1 MYRFLAALWGVLSAG
16 ILLFGYVAGAKSRHI
31 TMNGSVHILLE
42 EEEEQTENIEVKPGE
57 QIEKSAWVT
66 VEKSEAKVQVRVKVL
81 ADGIMAPQQRDL
93 LENIQMNENWFYC
106 EKDGYFYCAEKLCE
120 GKKVHFQA
128 KITVPPKWKEWTEDL
143 QFRLELAA
151 DGV

>member
-1 MYRFLAALWGVLSAG
+1 M
-16 ILLFGYVAGAKSRHI
+16 
-31 TMNGSVHILLE
+31 GSVIRRHFAFRIRGRSQE
-42 EEEEQTENIEVKPGE
+42 PSYHNERAGTYFTGRRGRT
-57 QIEKSAWVT
+57 EKSAWVT

-93 LENIQMNENWFYC
+93 LENIQMDENWFYC

-120 GKKVHFQA
+120 GKKVYFQA